1 MSETST
7 SIDTTGATLSTQMP
21 ETRLTAIPG
30 GKPNLDAVALEVASA
45 AAAVNEPVRL
55 RLTTMLFRPKSGKQY
70 QHWLG
75 VGWKME
81 FASFDEIVEFREALT
96 AFITQWFEARRVP
109 RG

>member
-1 MSETST
+1 MSET
-7 SIDTTGATLSTQMP
+7 AAETLVMP
-21 ETRLTAIPG
+21 ETQLTAIPG
-30 GKPNLDAVALEVASA
+30 GKPNLDQIALDVAHA

-81 FASFDEIVEFREALT
+81 FASFAEIVEFREALT
-96 AFITQWFEARRVP
+96 TFITGWFEAK
-109 RG
+109 RGERG